1 MSQANVDLI
10 RAIHDGLAADGRA
23 MWFRQYADTLAVAR
37 VTGAA

>member
-10 RAIHDGLAADGRA
+10 RAIDDGLAVDGRA
-23 MWFRQYADTLAVAR
+23 MWFQQYADTLTVAR